1 MEGFSWKESTIETA
15 RYSRNKTIRTKIPII
30 IIITLLLPN
39 FFVERWQRSKNIVE
53 VIGEKIIHIK
63 H

>member
-15 RYSRNKTIRTKIPII
+15 RYSRNKTIRTINIPI
-30 IIITLLLPN
+30 IIITLLLHY
-39 FFVERWQRSKNIVE
+39 FFVERWQRSKNVVE